1 MLLLLLNCIVT
12 TILLLYSKENV
23 PLTKGEGFVNRTTQ
37 LTNRRTPTHYA
48 TPIDNDCQSV

>member
-1 MLLLLLNCIVT
+1 MLLLLLNCIVS
-12 TILLLYSKENV
+12 TILLYKENV

-48 TPIDNDCQSV
+48 NPIDNDCQSV